1 MGDGPSRFAC
11 LLPQANF
18 RPNLPPHCLNAEPA
32 ANPYL
37 ETLTPTRPARNPNAG
52 TAAIKVTTM
61 AGILGCGK
69 VSRLAEPIEIL
80 VTEAVIY
87 RLESED
93 LAALLAPKA
102 PDIAPLLERYQLLQ
116 QRSQDLVQ
124 DYASG
129 LLNRQQLAQAKYVVE
144 SEIERVQAELAA
156 VQPRQVFSVLEAG
169 RAIRDAWQEEGLEW
183 RRNLISLL
191 VEKIVVHPGYPGR
204 SRWRGFV
211 FDPEKIEI
219 VWKV

>member
-1 MGDGPSRFAC
+1 LVSGYPGSR
-11 LLPQANF
+11 
-18 RPNLPPHCLNAEPA
+18 
-32 ANPYL
+32 
-37 ETLTPTRPARNPNAG
+37 TLR
-52 TAAIKVTTM
+52 
-61 AGILGCGK
+61 
-69 VSRLAEPIEIL
+69 RLAEPIEIL
-80 VTEAVIY
+80 VTKAVKY
-87 RLESED
+87 RLESQV

-144 SEIERVQAELAA
+144 SGIERVQAELAA
-156 VQPRQVFSVLEAG
+156 VQPRQVFSGLEAG
-169 RAIRDAWQEEGLEW
+169 RAIRDAWQEEDLEW
-183 RRNLISLL
+183 RRNLLSLL

-211 FDPEKIEI
+211 FDPEKIEAVSVAEGSAI
-219 VWKV
+219 AGAP

>member
-1 MGDGPSRFAC
+1 M
-11 LLPQANF
+11 
-18 RPNLPPHCLNAEPA
+18 
-32 ANPYL
+32 
-37 ETLTPTRPARNPNAG
+37 
-52 TAAIKVTTM
+52 
-61 AGILGCGK
+61 
-69 VSRLAEPIEIL
+69 
-80 VTEAVIY
+80 
-87 RLESED
+87 
-93 LAALLAPKA
+93 
-102 PDIAPLLERYQLLQ
+102 
-116 QRSQDLVQ
+116 
-124 DYASG
+124 
-129 LLNRQQLAQAKYVVE
+129 QLAQAKYVVE